1 MDTVMGTI
9 TLAIGLF
16 VVAAPER
23 AAQFWGSERLRK
35 LTPQGRV
42 WYLRWYRAFGVILGL
57 AGILFALYS
66 MGTKG

>member
-1 MDTVMGTI
+1 MDTVMGTV

-23 AAQFWGSERLRK
+23 AAQFWGSDRLRK

-42 WYLRWYRAFGVILGL
+42 WYLRWYRAFGVVLGL
-57 AGILFALYS
+57 
-66 MGTKG
+66 